1 MSDLK
6 PVNMNFSIRTLLF
19 YIVYLT
25 ISQGLAA
32 QQLAP
37 GKEADDHSV
46 EKALPG
52 SGSLTGKVTDKSKGS
67 PLEGASV
74 YIPDLRVGA
83 VVDASGI
90 YKFNNLPSGSYLI
103 EVHSVGFKTVTKTVT
118 VSGPV
123 TQDFTLSDES
133 IEESPVV
140 VTGLSKATL
149 IKRSPVPIVAVSHD
163 YITTNLS
170 TNIIDAIA
178 KVPGVSALTTGPNV
192 SKPFIR
198 GLGYNRILSLY
209 DGVRQEGQQWGD
221 EHGIEVDQ
229 YSVDKIEVI
238 KGPASLTYGSDALAG
253 VVNLIPSSPAPEGK
267 TIGDIQA
274 EYQTNNGLFGG
285 SGMVASTKNGFEW
298 LARVSHKQATNYQNK
313 IDGRVFNTAYNETD
327 ANLAMG
333 LHRRWGYSHLNLSLF
348 DDLQEIPDG
357 GRDSATGKFTQTI
370 TEAGDVR
377 IVSDADLKSYTMTPL
392 HQHVQHYRAYL
403 TNNFIMGDSRLAVNL
418 GFQRSVRREFSHPEE
433 PYQDVAG
440 LYLQLNSYSY
450 DIKYYLPE
458 FKGWNLTLG
467 VNGMYQDNK
476 VDKGTEFV
484 IPSYHQFDIGPFA
497 LLKKTVGK
505 LDIAGGARIDSRSF
519 KNFALYSAPNPV
531 TGFDMAVYG
540 ADTIGADFHFANY
553 SHTFSGFTGSIGA
566 TYNFT
571 EQFSLKANLSRGF
584 RAPNIAEIGANGVHP
599 GTGIY
604 QIGSGDFKPEFSL
617 QEDLGLEYTS
627 SHVRATLSVFNN
639 TISNYIYN
647 QRLVSSAGDDSLS
660 GNPSVPTYK
669 FQQGKAQLYGGEF
682 SLDIHPVRTLHIENT
697 LSTVYALN
705 KGIDPKLKT
714 NENKYLP
721 FIPPVHGLS
730 ELRLDWEARSSHLVN
745 GFVKVQVAWYAAQ
758 NRAYTADN
766 TESATPGY
774 TLINAGIGAGIT
786 NGNGKTICNV
796 YIMGNNL
803 FDVAYYDHLSRLK
816 YFLYSGDDS
825 NPAHGIHNMGRNIA
839 LKLEFPLDFTLKNRS
854 GEAGK

>member
-1 MSDLK
+1 
-6 PVNMNFSIRTLLF
+6 MNLLSF
-19 YIVYLT
+19 R
-25 ISQGLAA
+25 SPLAIFFILIICNSSFVLRA
-32 QQLAP
+32 TANRP
-37 GKEADDHSV
+37 NGG
-46 EKALPG
+46 G
-52 SGSLTGKVTDKSKGS
+52 SGTLSGKVTEKDKSS
-67 PLEGASV
+67 ALSGASV
-74 YIPDLRVGA
+74 FIPDLKLGVLTDNDGN
-83 VVDASGI
+83 
-90 YKFNNLPSGSYLI
+90 YKFSNLPSGSYLV
-103 EVHSVGFKTVTKTVT
+103 EVHYVGFKTFTKMIT

-123 TQDFTLSDES
+123 IQDFVLSDQYV
-133 IEESPVV
+133 EESPVV
-140 VTGLSKATL
+140 VTGQSKATQ
-149 IKRSPVPIVAVSHD
+149 IRQSPVPIVAISHD
-163 YITTNLS
+163 YLSTNLS

-198 GLGYNRILSLY
+198 GLGYNRILTLY

-229 YSVDKIEVI
+229 YGIDRIEVI

-253 VVNLIPSSPAPEGK
+253 VVNLIPTQPASEGK
-267 TIGDIQA
+267 IIGDIQA

-285 SGMVASTKNGFEW
+285 SGMVAATKNGFEW

-313 IDGRVFNTAYNETD
+313 IDGRVFNTAFNETD
-327 ANLAMG
+327 ANLALG
-333 LHRRWGYSHLNLSLF
+333 LHKGWGYSHLSLSLF

-357 GRDSATGKFTQTI
+357 TRDSATGKFMQQV
-370 TEAGDVR
+370 TEAGDYA
-377 IVSDADLKSYTMTPL
+377 IVSDAALKSYAMTPL

-403 TNNFIMGDSRLAVNL
+403 TNNFILGNSRLAVNL
-418 GFQRSVRREFSHPEE
+418 GFQRSVRREFSHPEA

-440 LYLQLNSYSY
+440 LFLQLNTYSY
-450 DIKYYLPE
+450 DVKYYLPE
-458 FKGWNLTLG
+458 FDGWNLSLG

-497 LLKKTVGK
+497 LLKKNFGK
-505 LDIAGGARIDSRSF
+505 LDISGGARFDSRSF

-531 TGFDMAVYG
+531 TGFDMAVYA
-540 ADTIGADFHFANY
+540 ADTAGADFHFADY
-553 SHTFSGFTGSIGA
+553 KHTFSGFTGSIGA

-571 EQFSLKANLSRGF
+571 EQFSVKANFSRGF

-599 GTGIY
+599 GTGFY

-617 QEDLGLEYTS
+617 QEDVGLEYTS
-627 SHVRATLSVFNN
+627 PYFGTMLSIFNN
-639 TISNYIYN
+639 NISNYIFN
-647 QRLVSSAGDDSLS
+647 QRLVGSAGGDSLS
-660 GNPSVPTYK
+660 GNPPVPTYK

-682 SLDIHPVRTLHIENT
+682 SLDIHPVKRLHFENT
-697 LSTVYALN
+697 VSVVYALN
-705 KGIDPKLKT
+705 KGIDPKLRT
-714 NENKYLP
+714 DQNKYLP

-745 GFVKVQVAWYAAQ
+745 GFVKVQAAWHAAQ

-774 TLINAGIGAGIT
+774 TLINAGVGAGIT
-786 NGNGKTICNV
+786 NGKGKTICNI

-803 FDVAYYDHLSRLK
+803 FDVAYFDHLSRLK
-816 YFLYSGDDS
+816 YFLYSGDDT
-825 NPAHGIHNMGRNIA
+825 NPAHGIHNIGRNIA
-839 LKLEFPLDFTLKNRS
+839 FKVDFPLNFDL
-854 GEAGK
+854 GK